1 MTNEDVTKQLREIA
15 DLIDSGE
22 LLPIRVRKYTEI
34 LDRQGSLE
42 IVFHLP
48 AKQEELNN
56 D

>member
-1 MTNEDVTKQLREIA
+1 MTNEDVAKQLREVA

-22 LLPIRVRKYTEI
+22 LLPIRVRKNNDI
-34 LDRQGSLE
+34 LGQTGSLE

-48 AKQEELNN
+48 AKQEESNN

>member
-1 MTNEDVTKQLREIA
+1 MTNEDVAKQLREIA

-42 IVFHLP
+42 IDFLLV
-48 AKQEELNN
+48 KQEELNN

>member
-1 MTNEDVTKQLREIA
+1 MTNEDVAKQLREIA

-34 LDRQGSLE
+34 LDQQGSLK
-42 IVFHLP
+42 IDFLLV
-48 AKQEELNN
+48 KQEELNN